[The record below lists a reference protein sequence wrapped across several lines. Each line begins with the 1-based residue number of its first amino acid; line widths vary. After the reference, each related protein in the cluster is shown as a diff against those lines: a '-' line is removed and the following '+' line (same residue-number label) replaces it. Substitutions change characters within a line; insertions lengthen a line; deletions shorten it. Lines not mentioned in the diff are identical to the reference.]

1 VLSDVCEGLR
11 DGEVDRGFGGGRGAL
26 ARHPQ
31 LDRDGRARGKALERD
46 REAAHA
52 QRRRVDPAGKIAEFG
67 QSPLD
72 LFERVGDEPFRWRA
86 ARLCRGQSQR
96 QGGGD
101 ELLLRAVV
109 QIALQSPP
117 GLIGRSDE
125 SRPRR
130 LDLRPPRDRGAAS
143 RRPA

>member
-1 VLSDVCEGLR
+1 VN
-11 DGEVDRGFGGGRGAL
+11 
-26 ARHPQ
+26 
-31 LDRDGRARGKALERD
+31 
-46 REAAHA
+46 
-52 QRRRVDPAGKIAEFG
+52 PAGKVTEFG
-67 QSPLD
+67 QRPLE

-86 ARLCRGQSQR
+86 ARLCLGQAQR

-109 QIALQSPP
+109 EIALELPP
-117 GLIGRSDE
+117 RLIGRSDQ

-130 LDLRPPRDRGAAS
+130 LDFKPPRTRGAAS